1 MELNFLFLLKVVGL
15 IFLVFF
21 LVKLFLTANKN
32 RSALNYLNFEIFVSK
47 LYQER
52 QLEIENVLNIY
63 IKNCNNHNEKII
75 IPKDFPL
82 NYKDTNFKNL
92 IIKSPFAI
100 IKNKLVINEKI
111 SIGFKLVKIK
121 EYFITNQIIIKFPNF
136 SEDEILLLLMIIYT
150 GKVNN

>member
-1 MELNFLFLLKVVGL
+1 MELNFLILLKIIGL
-15 IFLVFF
+15 LFLVFL

-32 RSALNYLNFEIFVSK
+32 GSALNYLNFEIFVSK

-52 QLEIENVLNIY
+52 QFEIENVLNIY
-63 IKNCNNHNEKII
+63 IKNCNNHHEKII

-92 IIKSPFAI
+92 IIKSPFTI

-121 EYFITNQIIIKFPNF
+121 EYFITNQIIIKFPHF